1 MTSCHGPSTG
11 CNPAA
16 GVPDGMPSVRSPR
29 LEPGAGAA
37 PGRDAGV
44 HPAANAPALPVVAL
58 VGRPNVG
65 KSTLFARASRRF
77 AETTNAPG
85 TTVRAEA
92 REVRT
97 RAGRALLVDL
107 PGTGSLADHP
117 VAGPPFWA
125 ALLAASPDA
134 ILVVAD
140 AGDVARH
147 VPLVLACRDLGLP
160 VVVALNLA
168 DEAAARG
175 IDVDAG
181 RLSQL
186 LAVPVRRTVART
198 GEGVPGAV
206 ALAVSRARRR
216 RGVRAGTHSPRALVP
231 ASAYPPA
238 VELALAQAAAD
249 LPTSRALGAAALD
262 PTGLGG
268 LVAAGAL
275 SPRGAATL
283 LLPGLVDPARRDL
296 AARWTAEVEAVR
308 PGRRPFADRLA
319 AWSIRPWPGLAI
331 LAGVLATTFAI
342 VSVVGAGLAAVL
354 SEAWT
359 ALASPAIDAGVQ
371 TIVPLPELAAA
382 LLWGLDSGILGLLA
396 IGIPYVLLFYL
407 LVAALEDSGYLTS
420 LAVLTDRLLGGL
432 GLSGRTAIP
441 LLAATGCNVPAIYG
455 TRVLATRRERVL
467 AAFLVTL
474 VPCSARSAVVV
485 AALVPFAGPAVAAA
499 AFGLIVALTLGA
511 GIAANTLLPGRQ
523 SPLVLELAPLRRPMA
538 RQVAAKAGAR
548 FRAFVRIAAPVM
560 VVGSIALGLVYESG
574 LIWPA
579 AAILDPVVVGWLGL
593 PSVAGLAIV
602 FAFLRKELALQL
614 LMVLAV
620 ATMGGGVAGL
630 GDLMTPGQLFVFAVV
645 TSVSVPCVATLAALA
660 GELGWRTALTMSA
673 ATLALAVAVGGV
685 LARLLGVV

>member
-1 MTSCHGPSTG
+1 MTSCHAPVTG
-11 CNPAA
+11 CEVE
-16 GVPDGMPSVRSPR
+16 GIR
-29 LEPGAGAA
+29 AGASP
-37 PGRDAGV
+37 PG
-44 HPAANAPALPVVAL
+44 LPVVAL

-65 KSTLFARASRRF
+65 KSTFLARASRRF

-85 TTVRAEA
+85 TTVGAEA
-92 REVRT
+92 REIRT

-107 PGTGSLADHP
+107 PGTGSLTDHP
-117 VAGPPFWA
+117 VAGPPFWEL
-125 ALLAASPDA
+125 LLAAAPDA

-147 VPLVLACRDLGLP
+147 APLVLACRDLGLP

-175 IDVDAG
+175 IALDAG

-186 LAVPVRRTVART
+186 LAVPVRRTVARS
-198 GEGVPGAV
+198 GEGVAGAV
-206 ALAVSRARRR
+206 ALAVGRARRR

-231 ASAYPPA
+231 AIGYPPA
-238 VELALAQAAAD
+238 VEHALATTAAE

-268 LVAAGAL
+268 LVAAGAV
-275 SPRGAATL
+275 SARGAATL
-283 LLPGLVDPARRDL
+283 LLSDLVDPVRRDL
-296 AARWTAEVEAVR
+296 AVRWAVEVEAVR
-308 PGRRPFADRLA
+308 PGRRLLADRLA
-319 AWSIRPWPGLAI
+319 GWCIRPWPGLAI
-331 LAGVLATTFAI
+331 LAGVLAATFAL
-342 VSVVGAGLAAVL
+342 VAVVGAGLAAL
-354 SEAWT
+354 LAEAWAT
-359 ALASPAIDAGVQ
+359 LASPVIAAGVQ
-371 TIVPLPELAAA
+371 TLVPVPELAAA

-485 AALVPFAGPAVAAA
+485 AALVPFAGPAAAAA
-499 AFGLIVALTLGA
+499 AFGLIVALTFGA
-511 GIAANTLLPGRQ
+511 GIAANALLPGRQ

-548 FRAFVRIAAPVM
+548 FRGFVRTAAPVM
-560 VVGSIALGLVYESG
+560 IAGSIVLGLVYEGG

-593 PSVAGLAIV
+593 PSVAGLALV

-614 LMVLAV
+614 LLVLAA
-620 ATMGGGVAGL
+620 ATMGAGVAGL
-630 GDLMTPGQLFVFAVV
+630 GDLMTPGQLFVYAIV

-660 GELGWRTALTMSA
+660 GELGWRTALAMSA
-673 ATLALAVAVGGV
+673 ATLTLAIGVGGV

>member
-1 MTSCHGPSTG
+1 MTSCHAPV
-11 CNPAA
+11 AA
-16 GVPDGMPSVRSPR
+16 RD
-29 LEPGAGAA
+29 GAGADRGTSA
-37 PGRDAGV
+37 S
-44 HPAANAPALPVVAL
+44 ALPVVAL

-65 KSTLFARASRRF
+65 KSTFLARASGRF

-85 TTVRAEA
+85 TTVGAEA

-107 PGTGSLADHP
+107 PGTGSLTDHP
-117 VAGPPFWA
+117 VAGPPFWE
-125 ALLAASPDA
+125 ALLATAPDA
-134 ILVVAD
+134 ILVVVD

-186 LAVPVRRTVART
+186 LAVPVRRTVARS
-198 GEGVPGAV
+198 GFGVAAV
-206 ALAVSRARRR
+206 LALAVGRAHRR
-216 RGVRAGTHSPRALVP
+216 RGVQAGTHSPRALVP
-231 ASAYPPA
+231 AGTYPPA
-238 VELALAQAAAD
+238 VERALAAAAAD

-262 PTGLGG
+262 PTGLGA
-268 LVAAGAL
+268 LVAAGAV
-275 SPRGAATL
+275 SARGAATL
-283 LLPGLVDPARRDL
+283 LLPDLVDPVRREL
-296 AARWTAEVEAVR
+296 AARWAAEVEAVR
-308 PGRRPFADRLA
+308 PGRLPFAERLA
-319 AWSIRPWPGLAI
+319 RWCIRPWPGLAI
-331 LAGVLATTFAI
+331 LAGVLAATFAL
-342 VSVVGAGLAAVL
+342 VAVVGAGLAAL
-354 SEAWT
+354 LAEAWA
-359 ALASPAIDAGVQ
+359 ALASPVIDAGVR
-371 TIVPLPELAAA
+371 TFVPVPELAAA
-382 LLWGLDSGILGLLA
+382 LLWGLDSGLLGLLA

-511 GIAANTLLPGRQ
+511 GIAANALLPGRQ
-523 SPLVLELAPLRRPMA
+523 SPLVLELAPLRRPLA

-548 FRAFVRIAAPVM
+548 FRAFVRMAAPVM
-560 VVGSIALGLVYESG
+560 VAGSIVLGLVYESG

-579 AAILDPVVVGWLGL
+579 AAVLDPVVVGWLGL
-593 PSVAGLAIV
+593 PSVAGLALV

-614 LMVLAV
+614 LLVLAV
-620 ATMGGGVAGL
+620 ATMGAGVAGL
-630 GDLMTPGQLFVFAVV
+630 GDLMTPGQLFVYAIV

-660 GELGWRTALTMSA
+660 GELGWRTALAMSG
-673 ATLALAVAVGGV
+673 ATLALAIGVGGV
-685 LARLLGVV
+685 LARLLGIV

>member
-1 MTSCHGPSTG
+1 M
-11 CNPAA
+11 PALR
-16 GVPDGMPSVRSPR
+16 P
-29 LEPGAGAA
+29 GAA
-37 PGRDAGV
+37 PIPGQGPSPPPRPG
-44 HPAANAPALPVVAL
+44 PAPTARPASRWSPSP

-65 KSTLFARASRRF
+65 KSTFLARASRRF
-77 AETTNAPG
+77 VETTNAPG
-85 TTVRAEA
+85 TTVGAEA

-107 PGTGSLADHP
+107 PGTGSLTDHP
-117 VAGPPFWA
+117 VAGSPFWA
-125 ALLAASPDA
+125 ALLAAAPDA

-140 AGDVARH
+140 AGDIGRH
-147 VPLVLACRDLGLP
+147 VPLALACRDLGLP

-168 DEAAARG
+168 DEAATHG
-175 IDVDAG
+175 IVVDTG

-198 GEGVPGAV
+198 GEGVAGAV
-206 ALAVSRARRR
+206 ALAVARARRR
-216 RGVRAGTHSPRALVP
+216 RGVQAGTHSPRALVP

-238 VELALAQAAAD
+238 VERTLAQAAAD
-249 LPTSRALGAAALD
+249 LPTSHALGAAALD

-268 LVAAGAL
+268 LVAAGAV
-275 SPRGAATL
+275 SARGAATL
-283 LLPGLVDPARRDL
+283 LLPGVVDPLRRDF
-296 AARWTAEVEAVR
+296 AARWAAEVEAVR
-308 PGRRPFADRLA
+308 PGRPPFADRLG

-331 LAGVLATTFAI
+331 LSVVLAVTFAL
-342 VSVVGAGLAAVL
+342 VSVVGAGTAAVL

-359 ALASPAIDAGVQ
+359 TFASPVIDGAVRAL
-371 TIVPLPELAAA
+371 VPVPELAAA

-407 LVAALEDSGYLTS
+407 LVATLEDSGYLTS

-455 TRVLATRRERVL
+455 TRVLATRREQIV
-467 AAFLVTL
+467 ASFLVTL

-485 AALVPFAGPAVAAA
+485 AALVPFAGPAAAAA
-499 AFGLIVALTLGA
+499 AFGLIVAITLGA
-511 GIAANTLLPGRQ
+511 GIAANAMLPGRQ
-523 SPLVLELAPLRRPMA
+523 SPLVLELAQLRRPLA

-548 FRAFVRIAAPVM
+548 LRGFVRTAGPVM
-560 VVGSIALGLVYESG
+560 IIGSIVLGLVYESG

-579 AAILDPVVVGWLGL
+579 AAVLDPIVVGWLGL
-593 PSVAGLAIV
+593 PSVAGLALA

-614 LMVLAV
+614 LLVLAV
-620 ATMGGGVAGL
+620 ATMGAGVGGL
-630 GDLMTPGQLFVFAVV
+630 GDLMSPAQLFVYAIV

-660 GELGWRTALTMSA
+660 GELGWRMAVAMSG
-673 ATLALAVAVGGV
+673 ATLALAVGIGGI